1 MSVDS
6 QIVGYLPQVVTMV
19 HKDVIVGCLGAG
31 VTGYLTYRTIKHL
44 LIRQHVHRLRNENH
58 AALTRQTE
66 QIRGLLNECGYSKE
80 ELSAISSLPWA
91 ELTSQLQSGEITAS
105 KALLAFQAASMEVT
119 SRTNCIVTWLE
130 DAQETALHLDSLA
143 P

>member
-66 QIRGLLNECGYSKE
+66 HIRGLVKESGYSE
-80 ELSAISSLPWA
+80 QELSAFSNI
-91 ELTSQLQSGEITAS
+91 QSPMG
-105 KALLAFQAASMEVT
+105 
-119 SRTNCIVTWLE
+119 
-130 DAQETALHLDSLA
+130 
-143 P
+143 